1 MIIDDEVTIT
11 ENKKE
16 VKKIKKT
23 KFHDDLK
30 DINYIL
36 NGSFCNFKQN
46 AIKSDEFVLGIDEA
60 GRGPVLG
67 PMVYACAFWRI
78 TDEKN
83 INEDYHFDD
92 SKKLDH
98 NTRAKLYRQILNDD
112 RIHYIY
118 EVHSSVEISNK
129 MLRRVGDIINLNQ
142 ISHESAGGL
151 INKALLDDF
160 NIKNVYADTVG
171 PEEAYSNKLASLCI
185 KKKNIEIRAEKKA
198 DSKYKVVS
206 AASIV
211 AKVIRDAIVYN
222 WKFKEDNGV
231 INFSKI
237 TGSGYP
243 ADEITVKW
251 LKKSFN
257 KIFGYPDFVRFS
269 WKTCLKVLKSDG
281 VIVKFEDYNEFEDP
295 DKVIKF
301 IKDKDDEIK
310 KSEEKT
316 EINISYTDYFEE
328 NNLSIFGTCL
338 LA

>member
-1 MIIDDEVTIT
+1 M
-11 ENKKE
+11 
-16 VKKIKKT
+16 
-23 KFHDDLK
+23 
-30 DINYIL
+30 
-36 NGSFCNFKQN
+36 
-46 AIKSDEFVLGIDEA
+46 
-60 GRGPVLG
+60 
-67 PMVYACAFWRI
+67 
-78 TDEKN
+78 
-83 INEDYHFDD
+83 
-92 SKKLDH
+92 
-98 NTRAKLYRQILNDD
+98 NDD

-160 NIKNVYADTVG
+160 NIKYVYADTVG

-185 KKKNIEIRAEKKA
+185 KKNNIEIRAEKKA

-211 AKVIRDAIVYN
+211 AKVIRDAIVCT

-269 WKTCLKVLKSDG
+269 LKS
-281 VIVKFEDYNEFEDP
+281 
-295 DKVIKF
+295 
-301 IKDKDDEIK
+301 
-310 KSEEKT
+310 
-316 EINISYTDYFEE
+316 IS
-328 NNLSIFGTCL
+328 
-338 LA
+338 